1 MLAIKLS
8 YSQLAKVRTIFEFAN
23 LEEYGRQESKDYIQ
37 CRDVNHNDYVHRIQ
51 FDVLVEL
58 HDWIQIPH

>member
-1 MLAIKLS
+1 LYGKNFGWQCVSAECAGWVNLN
-8 YSQLAKVRTIFEFAN
+8 N

-37 CRDVNHNDYVHRIQ
+37 CCDVNHNDSVHRIQ

-58 HDWIQIPH
+58 HD